1 MKNWGPRE
9 HLSIQENRERN
20 LRDRPVLQSLKGRN
34 KHRNEK
40 KTTTTNQKTE
50 ELHLKSVPES
60 ESRRL

>member
-34 KHRNEK
+34 KHRNENNNNNSK
-40 KTTTTNQKTE
+40 PKNRGAAFKE
-50 ELHLKSVPES
+50 CS
-60 ESRRL
+60 